1 MAEIAPSILS
11 VDFSRLAEQVET
23 VQRAGV
29 KMLHV
34 DVMDGQFVPN
44 ISLGPP
50 VIKSLHAA
58 TDLFLDCHLMIADP
72 DRYVADFVAAGA
84 QLVSVHQEACAHLHR
99 SIQLVH
105 DQGVQAGVV
114 INPATPVHTLDE
126 ILPAVDLVLVM
137 SVNPGFGGQKFL
149 PLAFE
154 KVRRLREI
162 RAERALH
169 YKIEVDG
176 GVTLDNAGDL
186 VEAGA
191 DILVAGSSIFGTPD
205 PARAVE
211 CFRET
216 VAQRQLVRV

>member
-11 VDFSRLAEQVET
+11 ADFGHLAEQAET
-23 VQRAGV
+23 VKRAGV

-34 DVMDGQFVPN
+34 DVMDGRFVPN

-50 VIKSLHAA
+50 VIKSLRAS
-58 TDLFLDCHLMIADP
+58 TDLLLDCHLMITDP

-84 QLVSVHQEACAHLHR
+84 QIVSVHQEACTHLHR
-99 SIQLVH
+99 SIQLIRDH
-105 DQGVQAGVV
+105 GVQAGVV
-114 INPATPVHTLDE
+114 INPGTPVHTLDE
-126 ILPAVDLVLVM
+126 ILPSVDLVLVM

-162 RAERALH
+162 RAERGLH

-186 VEAGA
+186 VESGA

-211 CFRET
+211 SLRET